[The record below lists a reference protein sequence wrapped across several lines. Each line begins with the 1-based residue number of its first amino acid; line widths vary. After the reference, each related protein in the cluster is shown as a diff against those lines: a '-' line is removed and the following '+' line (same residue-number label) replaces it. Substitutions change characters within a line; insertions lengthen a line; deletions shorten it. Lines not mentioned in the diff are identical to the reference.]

1 MHEEDLIEEK
11 KPTNKNSLG
20 YKVGTAF
27 GVLISACLASVLVVT
42 TAKIIC
48 WIWLL

>member
-11 KPTNKNSLG
+11 KETDDSIG
-20 YKVGTAF
+20 AKVGTAF
-27 GVLISACLASVLVVT
+27 GVLLSACLASIAIVM
-42 TAKIIC
+42 TAKLIY